1 MRSLLRASLP
11 VLVLTAFAAGC
22 GDDSEPAQA
31 GKSDKPNQPI
41 SYKEAKDKV
50 DVKEVQKGEVTI
62 RNLWGNRVECD
73 VPGYKGGTKF
83 GIDESSAKIV
93 RADQVDGKKIVDVT
107 CGDQRVSA
115 LNVTP
120 DTEGADL
127 EYVNE
132 ITFRKSGFNYL
143 HSHLDFRNLG
153 CQGDRS
159 SVDNEWAV
167 ARTGSCVG
175 TYLQGSPPYIDDRW
189 GISLWE
195 RMGGSSNKIPRAV
208 RGLGGPNES
217 LIKITN
223 AQTGNRPFTPTPGT
237 AIECYIQSRSSG
249 DCYTDFR
256 EQQGKP
262 AGSQGG
268 PLQITVENGT
278 FRSERYAFIRGFCRR
293 SDPMC
298 TPH

>member
-1 MRSLLRASLP
+1 MPSLLRAVLP
-11 VLVLTAFAAGC
+11 IVLLAAVAAGC
-22 GDDSEPAQA
+22 GDESDPAKADKPAQ
-31 GKSDKPNQPI
+31 PI
-41 SYKEAKDKV
+41 AYKEAKDKV
-50 DVKEVQKGEVTI
+50 DIKEVEKGEVTI
-62 RNLWGNRVECD
+62 RNRWGNRVQCD
-73 VPGYKGGTKF
+73 VPGYRGGAKF

-93 RADQVDGKKIVDVT
+93 RADEVDGKKIVDVT

-120 DTEGADL
+120 TTEGADL

-132 ITFRKSGFNYL
+132 ITFRQTGFNYV
-143 HSHLDFRNLG
+143 HSHLDFRDRG
-153 CQGDRS
+153 CEGEDPHTF
-159 SVDNEWAV
+159 DWA
-167 ARTGSCVG
+167 ASKTGSCVG
-175 TYLQGSPPYIDDRW
+175 TFLAGSPPYLDDA
-189 GISLWE
+189 GGVTTWE
-195 RMGGSSNKIPRAV
+195 RLGGTTRKAVPSSV
-208 RGLGGPNES
+208 RGLTGPNET

-223 AQTGNRPFTPTPGT
+223 ARTDRAPFAPIPGT
-237 AIECYIQSRSSG
+237 RLECYITDRSSG

-278 FRSERYAFIRGFCRR
+278 TRSYRYAFIRGFCRKGGA
-293 SDPMC
+293 MC